1 MTDRLDLSR
10 RRAPL
15 EAPTVERM
23 LRVDVWGDGSR
34 VNCNMNDSG
43 DPDMALC
50 NATSESLVF
59 ESEDVESMINP
70 PGQHE

>member
-15 EAPTVERM
+15 EAPTLEHV
-23 LRVDVWGDGSR
+23 LRVDVWGDGSS
-34 VNCNMNDSG
+34 VNCSRHDSG